1 VSTFLV
7 LCLAILIDHLF
18 GEAKHFHPL
27 VGFGNY
33 AKQIENSFNQSI
45 DSEQTQLL
53 KGVLSVLLAILPF
66 YLLLT
71 LLPTSQ
77 EDILISFIEA
87 VILYF
92 TIGLHS
98 LKSHAKDIYQTLLNH
113 SLQDAR
119 TKVALIVSRDTEKM
133 QQEDISR
140 ATIESVL
147 ENGSDAVFAPI
158 FWFLIAG
165 IPGVVCYR
173 IINTLD
179 AMWGYKT
186 TQFKHFGYAAAKLDD
201 LLNYIPARLT
211 ALSYAMMGNWLS
223 AVNCWK
229 TQAKNWTG
237 INPGVVMASGAGA
250 LAIKLGGGDY
260 YHGKYI
266 QRPELGIGKA
276 ASTNDIL
283 VAIKLINR
291 VMWLW
296 LFLLLLFYYPDII

>member
-1 VSTFLV
+1 VNTFLV
-7 LCLAILIDHLF
+7 LSLALLLDHIF
-18 GEAKHFHPL
+18 GEPKHYHPL
-27 VGFGNY
+27 VGFGNF
-33 AKQIENSFNQSI
+33 AKQIEISLNKAV
-45 DSEQTQLL
+45 DSEQKQLL
-53 KGVLSVLLAILPF
+53 KGILAVSLAILPF

-71 LLPTSQ
+71 FLPINND
-77 EDILISFIEA
+77 DILISILEA

-98 LKSHAKDIYQTLLNH
+98 LKSHAKDIYHSLL
-113 SLQDAR
+113 SQGLQDAR
-119 TKVALIVSRDTEKM
+119 TKVARIVSRDTEKM

-140 ATIESVL
+140 ATIESIL

-186 TQFKHFGYAAAKLDD
+186 AKYINFGFAAAKLDD

-211 ALSYAMMGNWLS
+211 ALSYAMMGNWLL
-223 AVNCWK
+223 AIHCWK
-229 TQAKNWTG
+229 IQAKQWSG

-250 LAIKLGGGDY
+250 LDLKLGGGDY
-260 YHGKYI
+260 YHGEYI
-266 QRPELGIGKA
+266 LRPKLGIGKTA
-276 ASTNDIL
+276 GTSDIL
-283 VAIKLINR
+283 IAIKLINR

-296 LFLLLLFYYPDII
+296 LFLLLLFYFPHIT